1 MNNQELE
8 IKVKELL
15 AIQNFF
21 DFIEAVR
28 EFEKEYKNTDFYKK
42 TKLPILEMIKNAKGF
57 YFLQLDDIF
66 VKIQEKINGLKFDN
80 FYAVIDEFS
89 SVLAQGTQETL
100 SGIGDITEFNKLF
113 GK

>member
-15 AIQNFF
+15 EIQNFF
-21 DFIEAVR
+21 DFIEAVKD
-28 EFEKEYKNTDFYKK
+28 FEKDYKNTDFYKK

-57 YFLQLDDIF
+57 YFIQLNDLFD
-66 VKIQEKINGLKFDN
+66 KLQEKINGLKFDS
-80 FYAVIDEFS
+80 FYSIFDELS
-89 SVLAQGTQETL
+89 SVLAKETQETL
-100 SGIGDITEFNKLF
+100 SGLHDIADFNKLF

>member
-15 AIQNFF
+15 EIQNFF
-21 DFIEAVR
+21 DFIEAVK

-57 YFLQLDDIF
+57 YFLQLNDIF
-66 VKIQEKINGLKFDN
+66 SKLQEKINGLKFDN
-80 FYAVIDEFS
+80 FYSIIDEFS
-89 SVLAQGTQETL
+89 EVLSKGTQETL
-100 SGIGDITEFNKLF
+100 AGIGEITEFNKLF

>member
-21 DFIEAVR
+21 DFIEAVKG
-28 EFEKEYKNTDFYKK
+28 FEKEYKNTDFYKN

-57 YFLQLDDIF
+57 YFLQLDDLF
-66 VKIQEKINGLKFDN
+66 VKLQEKIDGLKFN
-80 FYAVIDEFS
+80 SVYSILDELS
-89 SVLAQGTQETL
+89 NVLAKETQETL
-100 SGIGDITEFNKLF
+100 SGIGDIAEFNKLF

>member
-15 AIQNFF
+15 EIQNFF
-21 DFIEAVR
+21 DFIEAVK

-42 TKLPILEMIKNAKGF
+42 TKFPILEMIKNAKGF
-57 YFLQLDDIF
+57 YFLQLDDLF
-66 VKIQEKINGLKFDN
+66 NKLQEKINGLNFDRL
-80 FYAVIDEFS
+80 YSIVDEFS
-89 SVLAQGTQETL
+89 AVLSKETQETL
-100 SGIGDITEFNKLF
+100 SGLGDITEFNKLF

>member
-15 AIQNFF
+15 EIQNFF
-21 DFIEAVR
+21 DFIEAVKG
-28 EFEKEYKNTDFYKK
+28 FEKEYKNTDFYKK

-57 YFLQLDDIF
+57 YFLQLNDLF
-66 VKIQEKINGLKFDN
+66 NKLQEKINGLSFDRL
-80 FYAVIDEFS
+80 YAIVDEFS
-89 SVLAQGTQETL
+89 AVLSKETQETL
-100 SGIGDITEFNKLF
+100 SGLHDIADFNKLF